1 MCVILITPEDKEA
14 MISRGQEGG
23 GAWEGLGGENGKG
36 KNDIIK
42 F

>member
-23 GAWEGLGGENGKG
+23 AWEGLGGENGKG